1 MTKENQAAIEFV
13 KAKLVCAISQLEKD
27 VGITMAYPISSKILE
42 AVQAC
47 DDALREQGEVPI
59 ITLTDQ
65 RDELRR
71 QLEEVRRQLAE
82 ARGAL
87 AVETARLNCLFD
99 NHAPDESLAN
109 ALAIDYLDGDKADE
123 DEITEIRR
131 AWRQAI
137 DAEMRKTDT
146 DASDLYG
153 CDPIREGSKEKP
165 EWEDN
170 PK

>member
-27 VGITMAYPISSKILE
+27 VGITMAYPISLKILE

-47 DDALREQGEVPI
+47 DDALFPPVLI
-59 ITLTDQ
+59 FKLATD
-65 RDELRR
+65 
-71 QLEEVRRQLAE
+71 
-82 ARGAL
+82 
-87 AVETARLNCLFD
+87 
-99 NHAPDESLAN
+99 
-109 ALAIDYLDGDKADE
+109 
-123 DEITEIRR
+123 
-131 AWRQAI
+131 
-137 DAEMRKTDT
+137 
-146 DASDLYG
+146 SDLRNLMRTGRIIRVEDPGDLHG